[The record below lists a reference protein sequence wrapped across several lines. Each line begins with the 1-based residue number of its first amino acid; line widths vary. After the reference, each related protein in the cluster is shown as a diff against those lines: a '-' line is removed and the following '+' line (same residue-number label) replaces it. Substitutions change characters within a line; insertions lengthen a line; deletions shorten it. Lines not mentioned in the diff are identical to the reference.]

1 MFNKISIILISII
14 IVNEIKII
22 YGSIG
27 DRLPVY
33 RNCLNECLQNNC
45 SNSDAIELFN
55 KRQPNYLLLIGWDCS
70 QECQHHCQWV
80 TIRTLVDSGLHYK
93 HLPQFYGKVSLNS
106 SFIYLL
112 NFLNFFEFFFF

>member
-1 MFNKISIILISII
+1 MFNKISKILISII

-55 KRQPNYLLLIGWDCS
+55 KRQPNYLLLMGWDCS

-80 TIRTLVDSGLHYK
+80 TIRTLLHSGLHYK

-112 NFLNFFEFFFF
+112 NFLNFFEFF